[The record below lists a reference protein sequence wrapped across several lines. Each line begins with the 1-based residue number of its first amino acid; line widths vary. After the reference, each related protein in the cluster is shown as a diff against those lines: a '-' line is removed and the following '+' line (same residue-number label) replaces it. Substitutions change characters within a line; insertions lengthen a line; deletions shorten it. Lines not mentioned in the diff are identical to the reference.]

1 MKIVVG
7 LGNPRNKYDATRHNI
22 GFLFTDQLARQ
33 QGIALDH
40 YQCDALAGNGRV
52 NETTLV
58 LAKPQTFMNR
68 SGLTVAALLQEHGAS
83 PADLIV
89 VHDDLDLPLGRI
101 RIRLNG
107 GAGGHRGVM
116 SIIEHLGDAAF
127 CRMRLGIGR
136 PPEGVGVIDYV
147 LAPFNE
153 SELGDL
159 TKFMDRA
166 TEALCCLLDKG
177 AEAAMGIYNRVD

>member
-7 LGNPRNKYDATRHNI
+7 LGNPGNKYDATRHNI
-22 GFLFTDQLARQ
+22 GFLFIDRVARQ
-33 QGIALDH
+33 QGIVLDH
-40 YQCDALAGNGRV
+40 YQCDALAGKGRV
-52 NETTLV
+52 NETTLL

-68 SGLTVAALLQEHGAS
+68 SGVAVAALLQEQGAS

-89 VHDDLDLPLGRI
+89 VHDDLDLPFGRI
-101 RIRLNG
+101 RIRTNG

-116 SIIEHLGDAAF
+116 SIIEHLGNAAF
-127 CRMRLGIGR
+127 CRLRLGIGR
-136 PPEGVGVIDYV
+136 PPEDLEVIEYV

-159 TKFMDRA
+159 TKLMDRA

-177 AEAAMGIYNRVD
+177 AEAAMAIYNRVD

>member
-1 MKIVVG
+1 VKIVVG

-22 GFLFTDQLARQ
+22 GFLFIDQLAQQ
-33 QGIALDH
+33 QGIAVDH